1 MSRAPIS
8 KDEDKRLA
16 ALREYGIKH
25 VLFDPGLSN
34 LISLA
39 ANIFSVPIV
48 LVSLV
53 EAERQLFAAS
63 VGVPFCET
71 PRDISFCAH
80 TILKK
85 KIMVVPDALKDARF
99 KNNPLVVGVPY
110 IRFYAGIPLI
120 TPSGHAIGTLC
131 IVDLKPRAT
140 FTKRDEHNLQD
151 LASLVM
157 DKLEMRRLELA
168 RKASQVRFENI
179 ANTSPDTIL
188 CVNEKGMI
196 TFWNTAAEH
205 MLEYTDEE
213 IIGRSIN
220 TIVPDA
226 FVVQLNHLV
235 TDRDSLMKGVTLEL
249 NVQAKGGSLVPVELS
264 VSMWEDNDNISYG
277 AILRDITERRRN
289 EERLFLLAHLDPLTG
304 LANRTLLT
312 SNLETALKNEPAVC
326 IMMVDLDGFKDVN
339 DSLGHSSGDNIL
351 VHVAKK
357 IKATVRSGDVVA
369 RMGGDEFALLFPGL
383 SDKKVAGK
391 IAEQIIH
398 EISQAMII
406 DDHQIN
412 ISASIGAVLYPEYGL
427 TVQDL
432 LTSADL
438 ALYQAKSEGRN
449 CYRFF
454 TRELLDVF
462 QAKHAF
468 QLEFVRAYEQ
478 HEFEMFY
485 QPQVKLATNEIVGAE
500 ALLRWR
506 HPERGLLTPAAFLT
520 ALENGPW
527 AERVGDWIVETA
539 CRQAAEWSQ
548 ASESYFRISIN
559 LFSAQ
564 FRTGMLAQKIMDILA
579 RTGLQPSSL
588 ELEITEN
595 IILRYDESMLQPLNT
610 LREAGIGIAFDD
622 YGTGYASLS
631 MLKNYPVT
639 RLKIDQTFVR
649 TMCESPPDAAIVRA
663 ILYLGK
669 SFGLG
674 VIAEGVETLEQS
686 ERLRGKGCEEAQGY
700 LFGHPMPAEEFT
712 QLLKLNKPI
721 DVSAK

>member
-16 ALREYGIKH
+16 ALREYGIKN

-131 IVDLKPRAT
+131 IIDLKPRTT

-249 NVQAKGGSLVPVELS
+249 NVQAKSGSLVPVELS

-454 TRELLDVF
+454 TRELLEVF

-506 HPERGLLTPAAFLT
+506 HPERGLLSPAAFLT

-548 ASESYFRISIN
+548 ASDSYFRISIN

-721 DVSAK
+721 DV

>member
-16 ALREYGIKH
+16 ALREYGIKN

-131 IVDLKPRAT
+131 IIDLKPRTT

-249 NVQAKGGSLVPVELS
+249 NVQAKSGSLVPVELS
-264 VSMWEDNDNISYG
+264 VSMWEDNDNVSYG

-398 EISQAMII
+398 EISQAMVI

-454 TRELLDVF
+454 TRELLEVF

-506 HPERGLLTPAAFLT
+506 HPERGLLSPAAFLT

-548 ASESYFRISIN
+548 ARDSYFRISIN

-721 DVSAK
+721 DV

>member
-16 ALREYGIKH
+16 ALREYGIKN

-131 IVDLKPRAT
+131 IIDLKPRT
-140 FTKRDEHNLQD
+140 VFTKRDEHNLQD

-249 NVQAKGGSLVPVELS
+249 NVQAKGGGLVPVELS

-312 SNLETALKNEPAVC
+312 SNLETALKSEPAVC

-357 IKATVRSGDVVA
+357 IKATVRAGDVVA

-454 TRELLDVF
+454 TRELLEVF

-506 HPERGLLTPAAFLT
+506 HPERGLLSPAAFLT

-548 ASESYFRISIN
+548 ASDSYFRISIN

-721 DVSAK
+721 DV

>member
-16 ALREYGIKH
+16 ALREYGIKN

-53 EAERQLFAAS
+53 ETERQLFAAS

-85 KIMVVPDALKDARF
+85 KIMVVHDALKDARF

-110 IRFYAGIPLI
+110 IRFYAGIPLM

-131 IVDLKPRAT
+131 IIDLKPRTT
-140 FTKRDEHNLQD
+140 FTKRDEHNLHD

-249 NVQAKGGSLVPVELS
+249 NVQAKSGSMVPVELS
-264 VSMWEDNDNISYG
+264 VSMWEDNDNVSYG

-398 EISQAMII
+398 EISQAMVI

-454 TRELLDVF
+454 TRELLEVF

-506 HPERGLLTPAAFLT
+506 HPERGLLSPAAFLT

-539 CRQAAEWSQ
+539 CKQAAEWSQ
-548 ASESYFRISIN
+548 ASDRYFRISIN

-564 FRTGMLAQKIMDILA
+564 FRTGMLEQKIMDILA

-721 DVSAK
+721 DV

>member
-16 ALREYGIKH
+16 ALREYGIKN

-53 EAERQLFAAS
+53 ETERQLFAAS

-85 KIMVVPDALKDARF
+85 KIMVVHDALKDARF

-110 IRFYAGIPLI
+110 IRFYAGIPLM

-131 IVDLKPRAT
+131 IIDLKPRTT
-140 FTKRDEHNLQD
+140 FTKRDEHNLHD

-249 NVQAKGGSLVPVELS
+249 NVQAKSGSMVPVELS
-264 VSMWEDNDNISYG
+264 VSMWEDNDNVSYG

-454 TRELLDVF
+454 TRELLEVF

-506 HPERGLLTPAAFLT
+506 HPERGLLSPAAFLT

-548 ASESYFRISIN
+548 ASDRYFRISIN

-564 FRTGMLAQKIMDILA
+564 FRTGMLEQKIMDILA

-721 DVSAK
+721 DV

>member
-16 ALREYGIKH
+16 ALREYEIKH

-53 EAERQLFAAS
+53 EAERQLFAAN

-80 TILKK
+80 TIRKK

-131 IVDLKPRAT
+131 IIDLKPRT
-140 FTKRDEHNLQD
+140 IFTKRDEHNLQD

-196 TFWNTAAEH
+196 TFWNTSAEH

-264 VSMWEDNDNISYG
+264 VSMWEDNDNVSYG

-383 SDKKVAGK
+383 NDKKVAGK

-412 ISASIGAVLYPEYGL
+412 ISASIGAVLYPEYGV

-506 HPERGLLTPAAFLT
+506 HPERGLLSPAAFLT

-527 AERVGDWIVETA
+527 AERIGDWIVETA
-539 CRQAAEWSQ
+539 CRQAAEWCQ
-548 ASESYFRISIN
+548 ASDSYFRISIN

-595 IILRYDESMLQPLNT
+595 IILRYDESMLQPLNM

-649 TMCESPPDAAIVRA
+649 TMCEFPPDAAIVRA

-721 DVSAK
+721 GV

>member
-249 NVQAKGGSLVPVELS
+249 NVQAKGGSLVSVELS

-539 CRQAAEWSQ
+539 CRQAAEWCQ
-548 ASESYFRISIN
+548 ASDSYFRISIN

-721 DVSAK
+721 DVSAR

>member
-16 ALREYGIKH
+16 ALREYGIKN

-131 IVDLKPRAT
+131 IIDLKPRTT

-249 NVQAKGGSLVPVELS
+249 NVQAKSGSLVPVELS
-264 VSMWEDNDNISYG
+264 VSMWEDNENVSYG

-454 TRELLDVF
+454 TRELLEVF

-506 HPERGLLTPAAFLT
+506 HPERGLLSPAAFLT

-548 ASESYFRISIN
+548 ASDSYFRISIN

-721 DVSAK
+721 DV

>member
-16 ALREYGIKH
+16 ALREYGIKN

-131 IVDLKPRAT
+131 IIDLKPRTT

-249 NVQAKGGSLVPVELS
+249 NVQAKSGSLVPVELS
-264 VSMWEDNDNISYG
+264 VSMWEDNDNVSYG

-454 TRELLDVF
+454 TRELLEVF

-506 HPERGLLTPAAFLT
+506 HPERGLLSPAAFLT

-548 ASESYFRISIN
+548 ASDSYFRISIN

-721 DVSAK
+721 DV

>member
-16 ALREYGIKH
+16 ALREYGIKN
-25 VLFDPGLSN
+25 VLFDPSLSN

-99 KNNPLVVGVPY
+99 KSNPLVVGVPY

-131 IVDLKPRAT
+131 IIDLKPRST

-235 TDRDSLMKGVTLEL
+235 ADRDSLMKGVTLEL
-249 NVQAKGGSLVPVELS
+249 NVQAKSGSLVPVELS

-383 SDKKVAGK
+383 NDKKVAGK

-454 TRELLDVF
+454 TRELLEVF

-478 HEFEMFY
+478 NEFEMFY

-506 HPERGLLTPAAFLT
+506 HPERGLLGPAAFLT

-539 CRQAAEWSQ
+539 CRQAAEWCRESD
-548 ASESYFRISIN
+548 SYFRISIN

-595 IILRYDESMLQPLNT
+595 IILRYDENMLQPLKA

-721 DVSAK
+721 DV